1 MRLTRIR
8 FTTRWLL
15 VAVAVIAVA
24 IAIPLEMRRN
34 DLRSKA
40 DVHARLS
47 SEYTRLQGYQ
57 PYWWMRGWLI
67 QKIAYHDMLR
77 AEYER
82 AATRPWMRTPQEP
95 NEPIAPIPVPPDVV
109 MAVEVSP
116 NLQDTNPADA
126 VNAQELS
133 SRPR

>member
-24 IAIPLEMRRN
+24 IAIPLEIRRIG
-34 DLRSKA
+34 LRSKA

-47 SEYTRLQGYQ
+47 SEYTRLQGYR
-57 PYWWMRGWLI
+57 PNSWMRGWLI

-82 AATRPWMRTPQEP
+82 AATRPWMRIPQEP
-95 NEPIAPIPVPPDVV
+95 NEPIAPLPVPPDVV
-109 MAVEVSP
+109 MGVDGSP
-116 NLQDTNPADA
+116 NFQDTNPAEA
-126 VNAQELS
+126 VNAQELGN
-133 SRPR
+133 RPR